1 MDKEIFLKH
10 ESGRHIRMAPLRSLN
25 LPILS
30 HQVLQFLAANGI
42 LSVEDFVVHDLYTL
56 TALTEHQ
63 INSEVLKQAIAEIL
77 SFIDNQH
84 SQWLN
89 GAQLLENLEQTVHVL
104 PTGCEGLDSLLGG
117 GLLEGTLTELVGPS
131 ASGKTQTCLR
141 ATSHIAYHSQAAVM
155 YLDTCNSF
163 SSKRIAQF
171 IAKSSFKSKDQKG
184 NTERAMKRIS
194 HYNVF
199 DVYSMLD
206 LLHQIESSMH
216 TQGKNESSRVR
227 LLIVDSVASVITPIL
242 SGSNL
247 QGHSLMTS
255 LGVVLKK
262 LALEYSVAVLI
273 TNHMVLDKTGM
284 SKPALGESWKPMP
297 HVRLLLSR
305 DPVSNICEISLL
317 KHTSMVCD
325 QQASISLNS

>member
-1 MDKEIFLKH
+1 
-10 ESGRHIRMAPLRSLN
+10 MAPLRALN
-25 LPILS
+25 LPILT

-42 LSVEDFVVHDLYTL
+42 ISVEDFLVHDLYTL
-56 TALTEHQ
+56 AALTEQ
-63 INSEVLKQAIAEIL
+63 QTNSEVLKQAIAEIL
-77 SFIDNQH
+77 SYIDSEH

-89 GAQLLENLEQTVHVL
+89 GAQLLENMQQTVHVL

-131 ASGKTQTCLR
+131 ASGKTQICLR

-171 IAKSSFKSKDQKG
+171 LNVLAKSSFKSKDRQRDI
-184 NTERAMKRIS
+184 ERAMKGIF

-199 DVYSMLD
+199 DVYCMLD
-206 LLHQIESSMH
+206 ILYQIESSMH
-216 TQGKNESSRVR
+216 TQGKNERSRVR
-227 LLIVDSVASVITPIL
+227 LIIVDSVSSVITPIL

-247 QGHSLMTS
+247 QGHSLMIR

-273 TNHMVLDKTGM
+273 TNHIVVDKTGT
-284 SKPALGESWKPMP
+284 SKPALGESWKSMP

-305 DPVSNICEISLL
+305 DPVSNICDISLL
-317 KHTSMVCD
+317 KHTSTVCD
-325 QQASISLNS
+325 QQASLSLNS

>member
-1 MDKEIFLKH
+1 
-10 ESGRHIRMAPLRSLN
+10 MAPLRALN
-25 LPILS
+25 LPILTR
-30 HQVLQFLAANGI
+30 QVLQFLAANGI
-42 LSVEDFVVHDLYTL
+42 LSVEDFLVHDIYTL
-56 TALTEHQ
+56 AARTEHQ
-63 INSEVLKQAIAEIL
+63 TNSEVLKQAIAEIL
-77 SFIDNQH
+77 SFIDSQH
-84 SQWLN
+84 SRWLN
-89 GAQLLENLEQTVHVL
+89 GAQLLENLQQTVHVL

-131 ASGKTQTCLR
+131 ASGKTQICLR
-141 ATSHIAYHSQAAVM
+141 AASHIAYHSQAAVM

-171 IAKSSFKSKDQKG
+171 LNVLAKSSIKSKDQQG
-184 NTERAMKRIS
+184 NIERAMKGIF

-206 LLHQIESSMH
+206 LLYQIESSMQ

-227 LLIVDSVASVITPIL
+227 LLIVDSVSSVITPIL

-247 QGHSLMTS
+247 QGHSLMIS

-262 LALEYSVAVLI
+262 LALEYSIAVLI
-273 TNHMVLDKTGM
+273 TNHIVVDKTGT
-284 SKPALGESWKPMP
+284 SKPALGESWKSMP

-305 DPVSNICEISLL
+305 DPVSNICDMSLL

-325 QQASISLNS
+325 QQASLSLNS

>member
-1 MDKEIFLKH
+1 
-10 ESGRHIRMAPLRSLN
+10 MAPLRALN
-25 LPILS
+25 LPILT
-30 HQVLQFLAANGI
+30 HKVLQFLAANGI
-42 LSVEDFVVHDLYTL
+42 LSVEDFLVHDIYTL
-56 TALTEHQ
+56 AALTEQ
-63 INSEVLKQAIAEIL
+63 QTNSEVLKQAIAEIL
-77 SFIDNQH
+77 SFIDSQH

-89 GAQLLENLEQTVHVL
+89 GAQLLENIQQTVHVL

-131 ASGKTQTCLR
+131 ASGKTQICLR
-141 ATSHIAYHSQAAVM
+141 ATSHIAYHTQAAVM

-171 IAKSSFKSKDQKG
+171 LNVLAKSSFTSKDRQRDI
-184 NTERAMKRIS
+184 EMAMKGIF

-199 DVYSMLD
+199 DVYCMLD
-206 LLHQIESSMH
+206 ILYQIESSMH
-216 TQGKNESSRVR
+216 TQGKNERSRVR
-227 LLIVDSVASVITPIL
+227 LLIVDSVSSVITPIL

-247 QGHSLMTS
+247 QGHSLMIS

-273 TNHMVLDKTGM
+273 TNHIVVDKTGT
-284 SKPALGESWKPMP
+284 SKPALGESWKSMP

-305 DPVSNICEISLL
+305 DPVSNICDMSLL

-325 QQASISLNS
+325 KKASLSLNS